1 MDVTNSAFSLDV
13 TNSDCSLDVTNS
25 ALFVIL
31 IRVRAILFGAYSP
44 WLIPIAIYLL
54 ARFKLSRPYIGYL
67 ASAVVALLFI
77 DLVVNPQIFKDTFLH
92 DSLFHGSWFNPN
104 VASVAVAIFTFLIP
118 STLTLEL
125 SKTKSITVSSRYL
138 DALVLV
144 AIILSASIIGL
155 FVFLLSLFSR
165 YRQWLSSNKI
175 FDLITLLA
183 TATFI
188 YLNLDHITKSIE
200 VRLSIWR
207 SAIRMVE
214 NNFLFGIGPGNFK
227 HFFLEYRENELT
239 ILKNKD
245 LIQVDPHNLIL
256 NSLLSFG
263 FIATLGLSIVVIY
276 ILVSQVKVFRADI
289 SLTILLFTFFAQAMI
304 NVNSVFVNSIF
315 AFTYVVLRYRNNQ
328 QTTT

>member
-1 MDVTNSAFSLDV
+1 
-13 TNSDCSLDVTNS
+13 
-25 ALFVIL
+25 
-31 IRVRAILFGAYSP
+31 
-44 WLIPIAIYLL
+44 
-54 ARFKLSRPYIGYL
+54 
-67 ASAVVALLFI
+67 
-77 DLVVNPQIFKDTFLH
+77 
-92 DSLFHGSWFNPN
+92 LFHGSWFNPN
-104 VASVAVAIFTFLIP
+104 VASVAVAMFTFLIP

-138 DALVLV
+138 DALVFV
-144 AIILSASIIGL
+144 AMILSASIIGL

-165 YRQWLSSNKI
+165 YRQSLTGNKV
-175 FDLITLLA
+175 FRLIGLLA
-183 TATFI
+183 TTTFI

-207 SAIRMVE
+207 SAIRMIE

-239 ILKNKD
+239 VLKNKD

-276 ILVSQVKVFRADI
+276 LFVTQIKLFKADI
-289 SLTILLFTFFAQAMI
+289 SLSILLFTFFAQAMI

-315 AFTYVVLRYRNNQ
+315 AFTYVLMRYRNNQ
-328 QTTT
+328 QTTI